1 MEQTPWEA
9 LKSFLREYDHKDGN
23 YTEVTFNYATSAT
36 GLADSITLRNVLGQI
51 IILVG
56 NQTIDEWIT
65 RGVIKERA
73 RVLEKFERY
82 GQLIIFTSPVG
93 VLDDR
98 IKYAKE
104 SYFELEIGYRQRFK
118 IKCGVSTGFSLISNM
133 ITSIEYNGEVYDVI
147 TRDFQV
153 GEGDPNVNPDLR
165 GVTAQGE
172 EVRKEIKLDLE
183 KY

>member
-23 YTEVTFNYATSAT
+23 YSEVTFNYATSAT

-56 NQTIDEWIT
+56 NQTIDELIT

-73 RVLEKFERY
+73 RVLDKFERY
-82 GQLIIFTSPVG
+82 GQLIIFTSPEG
-93 VLDDR
+93 VFDDR

-104 SYFELEIGYRQRFK
+104 SYFELEIGYGQRFK
-118 IKCGVSTGFSLISNM
+118 IKCGVSTGFSLISNL
-133 ITSIEYNGEVYDVI
+133 ITSIEYNREVHDVI
-147 TRDFQV
+147 PGDLQ
-153 GEGDPNVNPDLR
+153 GGDPDINPDLR
-165 GVTAQGE
+165 GVTTQGG

>member
-82 GQLIIFTSPVG
+82 GQLILFTSPEG
-93 VLDDR
+93 VLNDR

-104 SYFELEIGYRQRFK
+104 SYFELQIGYGQKFK
-118 IKCGVSTGFSLISNM
+118 IKCSVSTGFNLISNM
-133 ITSIEYNGEVYDVI
+133 VTSIEYNREVHDVVPE
-147 TRDFQV
+147 DVQA
-153 GEGDPNVNPDLR
+153 GDPDVNPDLR
-165 GVTAQGE
+165 RVTTQGE
-172 EVRKEIKLDLE
+172 EMKKEIKLDL
-183 KY
+183 KKS

>member
-23 YTEVTFNYATSAT
+23 YSEVTFNYATSAT

-56 NQTIDEWIT
+56 NQTIDELIT
-65 RGVIKERA
+65 RGVIKDRA
-73 RVLEKFERY
+73 RVLDKFERY
-82 GQLIIFTSPVG
+82 GQLIIFTSPEG
-93 VLDDR
+93 VFDDR

-104 SYFELEIGYRQRFK
+104 SYFELEIGYGQRFK
-118 IKCGVSTGFSLISNM
+118 IKCGVSTGFSLISNL
-133 ITSIEYNGEVYDVI
+133 ITSIEYNREVHDVI
-147 TRDFQV
+147 PGDLQ
-153 GEGDPNVNPDLR
+153 GGDPDINPDLR
-165 GVTAQGE
+165 GVTTQGG